1 MRPFSQR
8 HGFQPVRSIVQ
19 RESMDE
25 PLRNNLWD
33 ALKDFYWDQVTPS
46 FIGARGPWLSDH
58 PEIKILMRS
67 LWHLFFQVPA
77 DTLSNNWTE
86 TRLKIRRWFFEAEW
100 FEVYDMIE
108 FIANHYPDKD
118 DSVNNDFM
126 QFCNLVLERNIS
138 AYRFVGGEIIDI
150 TSEEEIVAIE
160 EALDA
165 TAGLEGVNTH
175 LRTALSHLSDRES
188 PDYRNSIKESISAV
202 EGLCELISGDEK
214 ATLGQA
220 LKQIEMQVELHG
232 ALKAAFEKLY
242 GYTSDADGIRHALGL
257 LEEPSLRSEDAKFM
271 LVACSAFV
279 NYLLAK
285 ASRAGINL

>member
-1 MRPFSQR
+1 
-8 HGFQPVRSIVQ
+8 VRSIVQ